1 MQYHNYDG
9 SLQEGGKIQGF
20 QMELKTAS
28 SWINNFF
35 GDGKQNKMI
44 LTFYLWVKVVHKDLQ
59 LCQVHLLQ

>member
-1 MQYHNYDG
+1 MQYHNYGG
-9 SLQEGGKIQGF
+9 SLQEGGQIQDS

-28 SWINNFF
+28 SWVKKLS
-35 GDGKQNKMI
+35 GDGKQNKMT